1 LLVYLSMNITERIR
15 HIRESKGLTQEDIA
29 ERFSVT
35 RSNYA
40 YLEGRGKKLTI
51 EQLQKIAEA
60 LGVGIGELMG
70 LDVGEAKEAKEDTE
84 WFEQRITE
92 LENMTKVNMEQIMFL
107 YKHLSNYEQFTLTE
121 WQTVVFESAFRFG
134 MIAEGDYM
142 FFNINFD
149 DKRIDL
155 RKIYREVIHGKN
167 SFLEFTVRY
176 NLFGQSPFYGSAK
189 EKLRQYQLE
198 IEYEQKQLK

>member
-1 LLVYLSMNITERIR
+1 
-15 HIRESKGLTQEDIA
+15 
-29 ERFSVT
+29 
-35 RSNYA
+35 
-40 YLEGRGKKLTI
+40 
-51 EQLQKIAEA
+51 
-60 LGVGIGELMG
+60 
-70 LDVGEAKEAKEDTE
+70 
-84 WFEQRITE
+84 
-92 LENMTKVNMEQIMFL
+92 
-107 YKHLSNYEQFTLTE
+107 
-121 WQTVVFESAFRFG
+121 
-134 MIAEGDYM
+134 M